1 MKKNIKK
8 NINVVNQGIDITYP
22 STTYKIYNK
31 LKKSLI
37 GGDLT
42 PGTKLK
48 IDDLKKKYQTGTNP
62 IRESLTL
69 LIADD
74 LVTKIDQKGFKV
86 SEATQEKFNEILK
99 TRIWIESIALEESM
113 KNKKDI
119 NEWEEELIVL
129 NHRLQ
134 KAERSLIYEP
144 ENLDSWEMVHKK
156 FHLTLVAR
164 SKSSFMNK
172 FCELLYDQ
180 NMRYRYLIK
189 KKKSYIKRK
198 VTIEHKGILDAVL
211 KRDINKSKSLLVKH
225 YITTSGF
232 ITLNSPSFIRK

>member
-1 MKKNIKK
+1 MKKSIKK
-8 NINVVNQGIDITYP
+8 DIQFINYDIDITYP

-134 KAERSLIYEP
+134 KAERSLMYEP

-156 FHLTLVAR
+156 FHLTLVSR

-189 KKKSYIKRK
+189 KKSVIKKEKLPLNTK
-198 VTIEHKGILDAVL
+198 VFLML
-211 KRDINKSKSLLVKH
+211 
-225 YITTSGF
+225 F
-232 ITLNSPSFIRK
+232 

>member
-1 MKKNIKK
+1 MKKSIKK
-8 NINVVNQGIDITYP
+8 DIQFVNYDIDITYP

-134 KAERSLIYEP
+134 KAERSLMYEP

-156 FHLTLVAR
+156 FHLTLVSR

-189 KKKSYIKRK
+189 KKRVIKKEKLLLNTK
-198 VTIEHKGILDAVL
+198 VFLML
-211 KRDINKSKSLLVKH
+211 
-225 YITTSGF
+225 F
-232 ITLNSPSFIRK
+232 

>member
-8 NINVVNQGIDITYP
+8 NINVVNQVIDISYP
-22 STTYKIYNK
+22 STTHKIYNK

-37 GGDLT
+37 GGDLA

-86 SEATQEKFNEILK
+86 SDATQEKFNEILR

-113 KNKKDI
+113 KNKKNRDQ
-119 NEWEEELIVL
+119 WEEELIVL

-134 KAERSLIYEP
+134 KTERSTIYEP
-144 ENLDSWEMVHKK
+144 ENQNSWEVIHKK
-156 FHLTLVAR
+156 FHLKLTSR
-164 SKSSFMNK
+164 SNSDFINK

-180 NMRYRYLIK
+180 NMRYRYLIIKNK
-189 KKKSYIKRK
+189 KNYKKRK
-198 VTIEHKGILDAVL
+198 VAVEHQEILNMVL
-211 KRDINKSKSLLVKH
+211 KGNIEKSKVLLIKH
-225 YITTSGF
+225 YKNTSNF
-232 ITLNSPSFIRK
+232 ITVNN

>member
-1 MKKNIKK
+1 MNKIIKK
-8 NINVVNQGIDITYP
+8 NINFVNQDIDTTYP

-37 GGDLT
+37 SGDLT

-69 LIADD
+69 LIADN

-86 SEATQEKFNEILK
+86 SDATQEKFNEILK

-113 KNKKDI
+113 KNKKNID
-119 NEWEEELIVL
+119 EWEEELIVL

-134 KAERSLIYEP
+134 KAERLSTYEP
-144 ENLDSWEMVHKK
+144 ENLDSWEMIHKK
-156 FHLTLVAR
+156 FHLTLVCR
-164 SKSSFMNK
+164 SESSFINK

-189 KKKSYIKRK
+189 KKKSYKKRK
-198 VTIEHKGILDAVL
+198 FTVEHKGILDAIL
-211 KRDINKSKSLLVKH
+211 KRDINKSKSLLIKH
-225 YITTSGF
+225 YIRTSDF
-232 ITLNSPSFIRK
+232 ITLNNPLFIKK

>member
-8 NINVVNQGIDITYP
+8 NINVVNQDIDITYP

-86 SEATQEKFNEILK
+86 SDATQEKFNEILK
-99 TRIWIESIALEESM
+99 TRIWIESIAL
-113 KNKKDI
+113 
-119 NEWEEELIVL
+119 
-129 NHRLQ
+129 
-134 KAERSLIYEP
+134 
-144 ENLDSWEMVHKK
+144 
-156 FHLTLVAR
+156 
-164 SKSSFMNK
+164 
-172 FCELLYDQ
+172 
-180 NMRYRYLIK
+180 
-189 KKKSYIKRK
+189 
-198 VTIEHKGILDAVL
+198 
-211 KRDINKSKSLLVKH
+211 
-225 YITTSGF
+225 
-232 ITLNSPSFIRK
+232 